1 MRCFMVN
8 PADGSMLFPL
18 VLMSVRSKVLGGVD
32 SSITPSARE
41 ELILMLHKV
50 VVTRDSL
57 EFLLVSRMALL
68 LVLIALFIRRR
79 PLIVMI
85 CILDMY
91 PTGTSC
97 SCTYRFLPVCVIV
110 ILTSAFTL
118 LFSLRFPNPIE
129 AHKATSQLAGRVRLV
144 TKDFPRAALTKVA
157 ESRSIYERVVARLML
172 SVRLQ
177 AVTGAGHA

>member
-1 MRCFMVN
+1 MRCVMVN
-8 PADGSMLFPL
+8 PADGRMLFPL
-18 VLMSVRSKVLGGVD
+18 VLMSVRSKVLGRVD
-32 SSITPSARE
+32 SPIAPSARE

-50 VVTRDSL
+50 VVTCDCL
-57 EFLLVSRMALL
+57 EFLLVSGMTLL

-110 ILTSAFTL
+110 ILSSPFTL
-118 LFSLRFPNPIE
+118 LFSLRFLNPIE

-144 TKDFPRAALTKVA
+144 TKDFPRAALPQVTK
-157 ESRSIYERVVARLML
+157 SRSIYEWVIARFML
-172 SVRLQ
+172 CV
-177 AVTGAGHA
+177 